1 MDLILENV
9 SEVTVTSKYGNYANE
24 VRLEGVDH
32 EDVLKQIGAR
42 DVARFI
48 PVSEIIEE
56 YDHHELIEAIGDIE
70 KFVEVFG
77 RATILDYLDVHEN
90 EEEDENYPG
99 L

>member
-24 VRLEGVDH
+24 VRLEGVDS
-32 EDVLKQIGAR
+32 ENIIKQMEAKDVLYYFG
-42 DVARFI
+42 
-48 PVSEIIEE
+48 SEDIVNY
-56 YDHHELIEAIGDIE
+56 YDHHELIEAIGDID

-77 RATILDYLDVHEN
+77 RAAILDHLDVNEN
-90 EEEDENYPG
+90 EEEDEKYPG